1 MVNKLL
7 AQHVLLRHRDVANI
21 HQIDT
26 YLAHGGY
33 QALKHALAA
42 MLPEAV
48 INEVRTAGLRG
59 RGGAG
64 FPAGVKWGFIP
75 KDVFPKYVVVNAD
88 ESEPGTFKDREIMEA
103 NPHQLLEGIALCAY
117 AVGAE
122 TAYIYGRGE
131 FKTLF
136 TTTLRQAVD
145 EAYAQGFLG
154 RNILGS
160 NFSLNLYLHLGA
172 GAYICGEETALL
184 NSLEGVLGQ
193 PRSRPPFP
201 AVAGLYAKPTVINN
215 VETLANVPPI
225 IANGADWYRQF
236 GPEKSPGT
244 KIFCL
249 SGRVNR
255 PGNYELPLGTP
266 IRYLIEECGGGVIEG
281 KAVKGILPAGA
292 SSAIMGAD
300 KLDTPMDYESMAAAG
315 SMLGSASFIILDET
329 VNAVWAAE
337 KNIKFFKHES
347 CGKCSPCREGTH
359 WLAAVYRKLREGDG
373 TKQDIALL
381 ETIISQMEG
390 NCFCLLGEFV
400 VPGVRT
406 SLELFA
412 DEYEA
417 LAREKVE
424 TGKTAPDLMHVCMCI
439 EDNGDD
445 SDFVIQFDRGIFLCL
460 NR

>member
-1 MVNKLL
+1 MKSKLL
-7 AQHVLLRHRDVANI
+7 DQHVLLRHRDVDNI
-21 HQIDT
+21 HRLDV

-33 QALKHALAA
+33 EALKKALNQ
-42 MLPEAV
+42 MQPG
-48 INEVRTAGLRG
+48 EVTDEVKASGLRG

-64 FPAGVKWGFIP
+64 FPTGVKWGFIP
-75 KDVFPKYVVVNAD
+75 KDISPRYVVVNAD
-88 ESEPGTFKDREIMEA
+88 ESEPGTFKDREIMES
-103 NPHQLLEGIALCAY
+103 NPHQLIEGIALCAY

-131 FKTLF
+131 FRTLF
-136 TTTLRQAVD
+136 TTTLQQAVD
-145 EAYAQGFLG
+145 EAYAKGFLG
-154 RNILGS
+154 QNILDTD
-160 NFSLNLYLHLGA
+160 FSLDLYLHLGA

-184 NSLEGVLGQ
+184 NSLEGWLGQ

-225 IANGADWYRQF
+225 IAHGADWYRQF
-236 GPEKSPGT
+236 GTDKSPGT

-249 SGRVNR
+249 SGRVNQ
-255 PGNYELPLGTP
+255 PGNYELPLGMP
-266 IRYLIEECGGGVIEG
+266 IRTLIEECGDGIIGG

-292 SSAIMGAD
+292 SSAIMGGD
-300 KLDTPMDYESMAAAG
+300 KLDTPMDYESMAGAG

-329 VNAVWAAE
+329 SDAVWAAE

-359 WLAAVYRKLREGDG
+359 WLAGVYRKLREGRG
-373 TKQDIALL
+373 SKQDIELL
-381 ETIISQMEG
+381 NTIIDQMEG

-406 SLELFA
+406 SLELFK
-412 DEYEA
+412 DEYES
-417 LAREKVE
+417 LAREENEVE
-424 TGKTAPDLMHVCMCI
+424 KPAQNLVHA
-439 EDNGDD
+439 
-445 SDFVIQFDRGIFLCL
+445 LL
-460 NR
+460 